1 MGGGS
6 YSDRDF
12 VRFSTSRGYSDPDT
26 TTADIYKSR
35 NVDPDLDP
43 KKFKIRESVDGP
55 DHPNSTPLILS
66 LDVTGSMHAVLDR
79 LARVG
84 MKTICQEVLERRP
97 ITDPHICCCAIGD
110 VEAGDR
116 VPFQASQ
123 FESDIRIFEQL
134 EKIYLEGGGGG
145 NQHESY
151 ILAWYFAKYRT
162 KTDSFTKRGQK
173 GFLFTIGDEEITPEL
188 KRSHF
193 LTAMGDNI
201 ERGFTAQELYDLIYP
216 EWNVFHIII
225 KEGSHARMAFESVKK
240 SWEDVI
246 GVQRVIP
253 LDDHEKIG
261 ETIVSILELAAGKSL
276 RNVTESWDGSTGV
289 VVANALKHMKESD
302 TEVRD
307 TIDAHL

>member
-6 YSDRDF
+6 YSDKDF
-12 VRFSTSRGYSDPDT
+12 VSFSSSRRYSDPST
-26 TTADIYKSR
+26 TTKDIYKSR
-35 NVDPDLDP
+35 NINPDLDP

-55 DHPNSTPLILS
+55 DHPNSTPLILG
-66 LDVTGSMHAVLDR
+66 LDVTGSMHTVLDR

-110 VEAGDR
+110 VAAGDR
-116 VPFQASQ
+116 APFQATQ
-123 FESDIRIFEQL
+123 FESDVRIFEQL
-134 EKIYLEGGGGG
+134 EKIFLEGGGGG
-145 NQHESY
+145 NNFESY

-162 KTDSFTKRGQK
+162 KIDSFAKRGQK

-188 KRSHF
+188 RRDHF
-193 LTAMGDNI
+193 LTSMGDDV
-201 ERGFTAQELYDLIYP
+201 ERGFNAQELYDLIYP

-225 KEGSHARMAFESVKK
+225 KEGNHARMAFDNVKK
-240 SWEDVI
+240 SWDDVI
-246 GVQRVIP
+246 GAQRVVP

-261 ETIVSILELAAGKSL
+261 ETIVSILELSAGKSL

-289 VVANALKHMKESD
+289 VVANALKNMGETDSD
-302 TEVRD
+302 VKD
-307 TIDAHL
+307 MIDAHL